1 MRGWQSGGHSWPYS
15 WPSPAHPD
23 TMQVGAQLAIQL
35 ALSWS
40 SRHYAGR
47 TPYPGLSWPSSAHP
61 DTMQVGRTLYPGQS
75 WPYSWPSPAHPD
87 TMQVGH
93 PSLGTA
99 GHTAGSLL
107 LIQTLCR

>member
-47 TPYPGLSWPSSAHP
+47 TPYPGLSW
-61 DTMQVGRTLYPGQS
+61 L
-75 WPYSWPSPAHPD
+75 YSWPSPVHPD

-93 PSLGTA
+93 PGLGTA
-99 GHTAGSLL
+99 GYTVGPLL